1 MDRIKSTAKFDEEQ
15 AIFIKVFI
23 IFTAESGINISTKN
37 TGKLY
42 LLFVDFS

>member
-1 MDRIKSTAKFDEEQ
+1 MENFCEEQ

-23 IFTAESGINISTKN
+23 IFTAGIGINISTNNLTKP
-37 TGKLY
+37 Y